1 MRMKKI
7 VTGLLIAGS
16 MLFAGNYELDAS
28 HSKIGFKIK
37 HLSISNVY
45 GTFDKFDANIQYD
58 EKTKELKVLH
68 SKVDVNSIN
77 TKNNDRDDHLKE
89 PDYFDAKKYPNISFK
104 LLEIKDDVMVA
115 DLTIKG
121 ITKKVEFDY
130 ENNGTVKD
138 PWGNTKLGFSLE
150 AKINRVDFGLTANK
164 VLETGGLLLGKKV
177 KITADIEAKKI
188 N

>member
-1 MRMKKI
+1 MKKI
-7 VTGLLIAGS
+7 FAGLLIAGS
-16 MLFAGNYELDAS
+16 TLFAGTYALDAG
-28 HSKIGFKIK
+28 HSKLGFKIK

-45 GTFDKFDANIQYD
+45 GTFDKFDANIEYD
-58 EKTKELKVLH
+58 EKTKQITVLN
-68 SKVDVNSIN
+68 SKIDANSIN
-77 TKNNDRDDHLKE
+77 TQHEERDAHLKE
-89 PDYFDAKKYPNISFK
+89 SDYFDTKKHPTISFK
-104 LLEIKDDVMVA
+104 LLEIKDDKMIA

-150 AKINRVDFGLTANK
+150 AKIKRADFGLKANK
-164 VLETGGLLLGKKV
+164 LLDSGGLLLGEKV
-177 KITADIEAKKI
+177 KITADIEAKKV

>member
-1 MRMKKI
+1 MKKI
-7 VTGLLIAGS
+7 LASLLVAGS
-16 MLFAGNYELDAS
+16 TLFAGTYAVDAS
-28 HSKIGFKIK
+28 HSKVGFKIK

-45 GTFDKFDANIQYD
+45 GTFDKFDANIEYD
-58 EKTKELKVLH
+58 EKTKLLKVLK
-68 SKVDVNSIN
+68 SKVDISSIN
-77 TKNNDRDDHLKE
+77 TQNTKRDNHLKSE
-89 PDYFDAKKYPNISFK
+89 EYFDMKKYPNMSFK
-104 LLEIKDDVMVA
+104 LLEVKDDKIIA

-150 AKINRVDFGLTANK
+150 TKINRVDFGLKANK
-164 VLETGGLLLGKKV
+164 LLDSGALLLGEKV
-177 KITADIEAKKI
+177 KITADIQAKKV

>member
-1 MRMKKI
+1 MKKI
-7 VTGLLIAGS
+7 LAGLLVAGS
-16 MLFAGNYELDAS
+16 TLFAGTYALDAS
-28 HSKIGFKIK
+28 HSKVGFKIK

-45 GTFDKFDANIQYD
+45 GTFDKFDANIEYD
-58 EKTKELKVLH
+58 EKTKELTVLN

-77 TKNNDRDDHLKE
+77 TKNDDRDDHLKKS
-89 PDYFDAKKYPNISFK
+89 DYFDVAKYPSLSFK
-104 LLEIKDDVMVA
+104 LIEIKDDKMIA

-121 ITKKVEFDY
+121 VTKKVEFDY
-130 ENNGTVKD
+130 ENNGIVKD

-150 AKINRVDFGLTANK
+150 AKINRIDFGLKANK
-164 VLETGGLLLGKKV
+164 ILDSGSLLLGEKV